1 MTNKINKNYCM
12 SSYLV
17 FRYIVDDDVN
27 FYPGLFHRTY
37 KLKKNEDKMN
47 VENERDV
54 DFVLKEEFAKIK
66 DKKIGILLSGGM
78 DSACLASYMPG
89 TDAYTFRF
97 YNGEFQKNEL
107 KRAEFYASYYGLNLH
122 YVDINWNVIK
132 ENIEKLMKHKGSPLH
147 SIEPQIY
154 QAALQAKK
162 DGIELMIIGDAA
174 DSVFGGLDQLLSK
187 DWSYDAF
194 KERYSFLNPE
204 KVLVNPIDMNI
215 YFKKYRLN
223 DGKIDFLGFLD
234 EYSDI
239 ESYGSYENAFST
251 ADLDYLDP
259 YEVMKLSVP
268 LDLNRIRNGES
279 KYIIRALFKLKYP
292 DYPVPEKIPMPRPV
306 DTYFKNWSGPKRSEF
321 KKNINIDAFSG
332 NQKWQMWCLEYFLDM
347 YE

>member
-1 MTNKINKNYCM
+1 MINKDYCM

-17 FRYIVDDDVN
+17 FRYIVADDVN

-37 KLKKNEDKMN
+37 KLKKNEEKIN
-47 VENERDV
+47 VGNVRDI
-54 DFVLKEEFAKIK
+54 DFILKEQFAKIK
-66 DKKIGILLSGGM
+66 DKRIGILLSGGM

-89 TDAYTFRF
+89 RDAYTFRF
-97 YNGEFQKNEL
+97 YNGDFQKNEL
-107 KRAEFYASYYGLNLH
+107 KRAELYASYYGLNLH

-132 ENIEKLMKHKGSPLH
+132 ENIEKLMKHKGAPLH

-174 DSVFGGLDQLLSK
+174 DSVFGGLDQLLSR

-194 KERYSFLNPE
+194 KKRYSFLNPE
-204 KVLVNPIDMNI
+204 KVLVNPIDMDI
-215 YFKKYRLN
+215 YFKKYKLN

-251 ADLDYLDP
+251 ANLDYLDP
-259 YEVMKLSVP
+259 YEVMKLSMP

-279 KYIIRALFKLKYP
+279 KYIIRALFKMKYP
-292 DYPVPEKIPMPRPV
+292 DYPIPEKIPMPRPV
-306 DTYFKNWSGPKRSEF
+306 DTYFKNWCGPRRPEF
-321 KKNINIDAFSG
+321 KKNIDIDALSG
-332 NQKWQMWCLEYFLDM
+332 NQKWQLWCLEHFLDM